1 MPLDPL
7 PLAPV
12 KPQTASGEDV
22 PPITGHGAQLVRLT
36 IALTELIGRETGLL
50 QDRRPREAQKLH
62 AEKSRLMAEYRETLN
77 RLRVNE
83 QSLGPKESPERKYI
97 RKLTD
102 AFRETLRDHARVVLR
117 LKSVSEGLIR
127 SVGDEVSKR
136 NRSVVGYGKNA
147 AQTTARA
154 RPTSL
159 SLNQV
164 I

>member
-7 PLAPV
+7 PQRPMTTTDA
-12 KPQTASGEDV
+12 
-22 PPITGHGAQLVRLT
+22 PPIAGPGAQLVRLT

-50 QDRRPREAQKLH
+50 KDRRPREAQKLH

-83 QSLGPKESPERKYI
+83 QSLGPKDSAERKYI

-102 AFRETLRDHARVVLR
+102 AFREALRDHARVVLR

-147 AQTTARA
+147 AQPAARA

>member
-7 PLAPV
+7 PL
-12 KPQTASGEDV
+12 KPQTGDAP
-22 PPITGHGAQLVRLT
+22 PPITGQGAQLVRLT
-36 IALTELIGRETGLL
+36 ISLTELIARETDLL
-50 QDRRPREAQKLH
+50 KARRPRDAQKLH

-83 QSLGPKESPERKYI
+83 QSLGPKDSPERKYI

-102 AFRETLRDHARVVLR
+102 KFREMLRDHARVVLR

-127 SVGDEVSKR
+127 SVGEEVSKR

-147 AQTTARA
+147 VQSAARA

>member
-7 PLAPV
+7 PQQVAM
-12 KPQTASGEDV
+12 GEA
-22 PPITGHGAQLVRLT
+22 PPIAGHGAQLVRLT
-36 IALTELIGRETGLL
+36 VSLTELIGRETELL
-50 QDRRPREAQKLH
+50 KERKPRDAQKLH

-83 QSLGPKESPERKYI
+83 QSLGPKESAERKYI

-102 AFRETLRDHARVVLR
+102 AFRQVLRDHARVVLR

-147 AQTTARA
+147 AQSTARA